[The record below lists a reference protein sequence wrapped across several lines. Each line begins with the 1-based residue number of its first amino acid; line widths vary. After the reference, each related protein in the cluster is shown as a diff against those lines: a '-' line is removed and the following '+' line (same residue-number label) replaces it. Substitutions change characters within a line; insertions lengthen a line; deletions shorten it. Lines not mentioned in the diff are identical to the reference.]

1 MFFLPVPFGSMRK
14 LAVFSS
20 AFAVGVFLAQYVLP
34 EPWQLPFAVLLF
46 LAAWAGWLLPW
57 EIRRRWIVAGA
68 AAAIAL
74 GYNWLYVWQVQKPLL
89 ALAETEAPA
98 VMTLCDYAVKTDYG
112 AKAPVRLAGYPF
124 GKAAFYGD
132 ESLLK
137 LRPGQTVSAVVR
149 FRDSGQV
156 LDTTVTTFV
165 SKGVFLLAYGRGEAV
180 YGPGTMDS
188 LRWLPLRCG
197 RAMTDRIQ
205 EMFTADGA
213 GFLTAI
219 LTGDRSTLSEQALS
233 DLSESGLYHIMAVSG
248 MHCGFLL
255 SLAVFLTGKH
265 RRRLTAACAIPLLVF
280 YAFLAGGRPSVVRA
294 CVMLCFLLAAPL
306 FYRDSDPPTALSAA
320 LLLILLGNPF
330 AARAVSLQLSFAAVA
345 GLLWLT
351 PRLLKTLNGA
361 RKHGRVFRLTAA
373 SFSATMGALVF
384 TVPLSAWYFGSLV
397 LVSPLGNLLCL
408 WAAGLVFM
416 LGLPAVLAGFL
427 SPTLGALLGIV
438 PRLLIGYILRMAHL
452 LASIPY
458 HALYFTNPY
467 LKYWLLYAYL
477 LFGIAYLCKPK
488 SRRKYLMATGMAV
501 FSLIITVN
509 LGIRRFRADLDTVV
523 LDVGQGQSVL
533 LASGGDFA
541 LTDCGSANSWISAG
555 DRAADQLLSM
565 GCRRLDYLILTHY
578 DYDHISGVTG
588 LLCRLPVDTLLVPDY
603 RDGAGLREV
612 VLDAARERGTA
623 VEFVTAA
630 REIPLGR
637 VCVTVYP
644 PVGQGEDN
652 EQGLAILA
660 EAGENGLLITGDM
673 DAATEKDLLEAYPL
687 PDIEVLLAGHHG
699 SKYSTSDALLDALQP
714 EAACVSVGANRYGH
728 PTEEVLARL
737 ARRGCAVYR
746 TDLHGSVHFAL
757 NGEPPERLPSGI
769 PETG

>member
-1 MFFLPVPFGSMRK
+1 MRK

-20 AFAVGVFLAQYVLP
+20 AFAAGIFLAQYVLP
-34 EPWQLPFAVLLF
+34 ESWQLPFAVLFF
-46 LAAWAGWLLPW
+46 LTAWAGWLLPW

-74 GYNWLYVWQVQKPLL
+74 GYNWLYVRQVQKPLL
-89 ALAETEAPA
+89 DLAETEAPA

-112 AKAPVRLAGYPF
+112 AKVPVRLAGYPF

-132 ESLLK
+132 ESLLE
-137 LRPGQTVSAVVR
+137 LRPGQTVSAVAR
-149 FRDSGQV
+149 FRNSGQV

-165 SKGVFLLAYGRGEAV
+165 SKGIFLLAYGRGEAV

-188 LRWLPLRCG
+188 PRWLPLRCG

-205 EMFTADGA
+205 KMFTADEA

-219 LTGDRSTLSEQALS
+219 LTGDRSTLSEQALA

-265 RRRLTAACAIPLLVF
+265 RRRLTAFCAIPLLVF
-280 YAFLAGGRPSVVRA
+280 YAILAGGRPSVARA
-294 CVMLCFLLAAPL
+294 CVMLSFLLAAPL
-306 FYRDSDPPTALSAA
+306 FYRNSDPPTSLSAA
-320 LLLILLGNPF
+320 LLVILAANPF

-351 PRLLKTLNGA
+351 PRLLKTLHGT

-384 TVPLSAWYFGSLV
+384 TVPLSAWYFRSLV
-397 LVSPLGNLLCL
+397 LVSPLSNLLCL

-416 LGLPAVLAGFL
+416 TGLPAVLAGFL
-427 SPTLGALLGIV
+427 FPAFGAFLGIA
-438 PRLLIGYILRMAHL
+438 PRLLTAYILRIAHL
-452 LASIPY
+452 LAALPY

-467 LKYWLLYAYL
+467 LKYWLLYVYL
-477 LFGIAYLCKPK
+477 LFGAAYLCKPRF
-488 SRRKYLMATGMAV
+488 RRKYAAAAGFAFFALVM
-501 FSLIITVN
+501 TVN
-509 LGIRRFRADLDTVV
+509 LGVRRFGADLDAVV

-533 LASGGDFA
+533 LASDGEFV

-565 GCRRLDYLILTHY
+565 GCRRLDYLVLTHY
-578 DYDHISGVTG
+578 DYDHVSGVTG
-588 LLCRLPVDTLLVPDY
+588 LLCRLPVDTLLVPDD
-603 RDGAGLREV
+603 RDETGLGEA
-612 VLDAARERGTA
+612 VLAAARERGTA
-623 VEFVTAA
+623 VEFVTAV
-630 REIPLGR
+630 RELPLGR
-637 VCVTVYP
+637 ACVTVYP
-644 PVGQGEDN
+644 PVGQGESN
-652 EQGLAILA
+652 ELGLVILA
-660 EAGENGLLITGDM
+660 AAGENEILITGDM
-673 DAATEKDLLEAYPL
+673 DGATEKLLLETFAL
-687 PDIEVLLAGHHG
+687 PDIEVLIAGHHG
-699 SKYSTSDALLDALQP
+699 SKYATSDDLLDALKP
-714 EAACVSVGANRYGH
+714 ETACVSVGANRYGH
-728 PTEEVLARL
+728 PTEEVLARM

-757 NGEPPERLPSGI
+757 NGKDP
-769 PETG
+769 